1 MLLSWAPSRQD
12 CRKDFPTRPLRCPP
26 LLGVVHGYGVLL
38 VSHRNATQNRLI
50 SRNTPETYIQKQA
63 QTVVVLKNAGSTTF
77 DIWCSGADNNK
88 RFDGVRYIYGHGPAH
103 GKRKTRLEALGC
115 AQERPEPLARGDR
128 ERHALPPAPS
138 SAIALF
144 AFVFVSRPRIVV
156 VPNTLL
162 PSTARFGRP
171 CRSRCP
177 AGKCRSIV
185 IAAPWVRVFR
195 PDGDATAIPRMVG
208 GGQR

>member
-1 MLLSWAPSRQD
+1 MPVQ
-12 CRKDFPTRPLRCPP
+12 
-26 LLGVVHGYGVLL
+26 
-38 VSHRNATQNRLI
+38 QRLI
-50 SRNTPETYIQKQA
+50 FGAVVQITTSVSMVSGTYMA
-63 QTVVVLKNAGSTTF
+63 TVQLMGNE
-77 DIWCSGADNNK
+77 
-88 RFDGVRYIYGHGPAH
+88 
-103 GKRKTRLEALGC
+103 TRLKALSC

-144 AFVFVSRPRIVV
+144 AFVFVSRPRIFV

-162 PSTARFGRP
+162 PSTARFGLP

-185 IAAPWVRVFR
+185 VAAPWVRVFR
-195 PDGDATAIPRMVG
+195 PDGDATAIPRMVR